1 MTMPSPRYFLCQFLL
16 YDFFFY
22 YCDVLHVYYC
32 TDAADSDVI
41 NMLYICKFERKKIC

>member
-1 MTMPSPRYFLCQFLL
+1 MTMPSDISYANSC
-16 YDFFFY
+16 YMIFFY
-22 YCDVLHVYYC
+22 YCDVLYVCRC